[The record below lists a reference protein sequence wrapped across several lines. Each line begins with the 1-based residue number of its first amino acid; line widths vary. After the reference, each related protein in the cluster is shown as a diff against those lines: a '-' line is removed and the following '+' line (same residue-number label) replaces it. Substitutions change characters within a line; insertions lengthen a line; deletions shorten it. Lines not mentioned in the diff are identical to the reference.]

1 MRQNP
6 MKNQAP
12 SRRNSQA
19 GGILLIILICV
30 ALLGAL
36 TTAMIQSTRSSTT
49 TISQDKAR
57 LAATEITT
65 YLNSIK
71 TAYTH
76 LLISGCTPTT
86 VDFST
91 TTYKRVNGTDID
103 STPPGSTADCKIF
116 DAAGENLHPLLF
128 SDYLEPTYT
137 PSLATDWKSGNFGAR
152 FISVTGAGT
161 IENDQVLY
169 AIGFKNEICLA
180 VLNLLEPDGG
190 LASVPVSDQSN
201 AGNNSYTQGTGGSL
215 PKNTTLSND
224 SAVYAYRYTS
234 GTNYCVIGVLLKKF

>member
-1 MRQNP
+1 

-19 GGILLIILICV
+19 GGVLTIILICV

-36 TTAMIQSTRSSTT
+36 TTVMVQSTRTSNT

-57 LAATEITT
+57 LAATEITS

-71 TAYTH
+71 NAYAH
-76 LLISGCTPTT
+76 RQISGCTPTT
-86 VDFST
+86 MDFST

-103 STPPGSTADCKIF
+103 ITPPGSTADCKIF
-116 DAAGENLHPLLF
+116 DAAGENLHPVLF

-161 IENDQVLY
+161 IENDQAFY

-180 VLNLLEPDGG
+180 LLNLLDPD
-190 LASVPVSDQSN
+190 AVYTSVPISDQSN
-201 AGNNSYTQGTGGSL
+201 AGTNSYTRGTGGSL

-224 SAVYAYRYTS
+224 SAIYAYRYTT
-234 GTNYCVIGVLLKKF
+234 GMKYCVIGVLLKKY